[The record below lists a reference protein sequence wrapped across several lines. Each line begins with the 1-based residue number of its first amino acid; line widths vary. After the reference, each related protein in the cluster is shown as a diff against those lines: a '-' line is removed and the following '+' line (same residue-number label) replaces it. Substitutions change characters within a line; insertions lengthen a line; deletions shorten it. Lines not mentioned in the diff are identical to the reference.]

1 MLLVAEM
8 ARIII
13 DPAAPNGQR
22 RPGRPALARSAT
34 RTNHLGMDASDIT
47 RMLDAARE
55 GDADANE
62 ELFASVYPRLRQ
74 IAKQRRRGWRG
85 DDTLDTTALVHE
97 AYIKIAA
104 RPDAEYQ
111 SRGHFF
117 AVAATAMRQI
127 LINYAERKGAAK
139 RGGGANPVTL
149 RDADIVSDEAV
160 EDLLSL
166 NEALKKLETLSPRQA
181 GVVECL
187 FFAGY
192 GVAETAEALDISPA
206 TVKRDWAAAR
216 AWLYREMHTGDERP
230 SRPTR

>member
-1 MLLVAEM
+1 
-8 ARIII
+8 
-13 DPAAPNGQR
+13 
-22 RPGRPALARSAT
+22 
-34 RTNHLGMDASDIT
+34 MDADDIT

-55 GDADANE
+55 GDAEAND

-85 DDTLDTTALVHE
+85 DDTMDTTALGHE
-97 AYIKIAA
+97 AYLKIAA
-104 RPDAEYQ
+104 RPDAEYE

-127 LINYAERKGAAK
+127 LINYAERRGAAK
-139 RGGGANPVTL
+139 RGGGATPVTL
-149 RDADIVSDEAV
+149 RDSDLVSDDALD
-160 EDLLSL
+160 DLLTL
-166 NEALKKLETLSPRQA
+166 NHALEKLEELSARQA

-216 AWLYREMHTGDERP
+216 AWLYREIHHGAPEP
-230 SRPTR
+230 AP